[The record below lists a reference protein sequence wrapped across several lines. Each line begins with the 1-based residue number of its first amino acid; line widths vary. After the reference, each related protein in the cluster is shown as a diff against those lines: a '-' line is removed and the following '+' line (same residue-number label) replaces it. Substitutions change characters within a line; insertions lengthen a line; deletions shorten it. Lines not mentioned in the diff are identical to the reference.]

1 MSTMI
6 EKAIKSLEEK
16 QVALLV
22 QILEHEEAIKE
33 LRKEIEEA
41 DRAVENLTIK
51 L

>member
-6 EKAIKSLEEK
+6 EKAIKSLEDK
-16 QVALLV
+16 QVALLA
-22 QILEHEEAIKE
+22 QILEHEKAIE
-33 LRKEIEEA
+33 VLRKEIEEA